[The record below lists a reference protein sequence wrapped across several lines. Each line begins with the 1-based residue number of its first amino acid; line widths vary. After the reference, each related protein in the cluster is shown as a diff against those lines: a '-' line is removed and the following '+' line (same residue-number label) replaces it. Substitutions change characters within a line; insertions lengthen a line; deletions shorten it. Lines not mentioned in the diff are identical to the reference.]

1 MPPKYRPITP
11 SFKGDL
17 LVADINHLY
26 KDAILAK
33 DQLKEAKKLGLPDE
47 DVQMM
52 RGHLQDTVN
61 AVVGTAPPASR
72 KLAAKNTKG
81 LINTITG
88 TKDGFYNA
96 KLISRRLDLTGRG
109 TASPDPSLGMDEVG
123 LPEDMA
129 WSLYQPFVTQRLVK
143 RGYPALHAR
152 KLVEDRS
159 QQAREELA
167 IETKTRPVT
176 INRAPSLHKFNLI
189 AAYPRLIPGKTIKVN
204 PFIEDGMNLDYDGD
218 ALQVHLPASRG
229 AVKDSERMLLS
240 NNLLSEQAR
249 GKVLVLPKHEAVAGL
264 EKALTAKASK
274 KPKRVFKTTKDALAA
289 YRRGEITLA
298 DTVEVKDA

>member
-1 MPPKYRPITP
+1 M
-11 SFKGDL
+11 
-17 LVADINHLY
+17 
-26 KDAILAK
+26 
-33 DQLKEAKKLGLPDE
+33 
-47 DVQMM
+47 
-52 RGHLQDTVN
+52 
-61 AVVGTAPPASR
+61 
-72 KLAAKNTKG
+72 
-81 LINTITG
+81 
-88 TKDGFYNA
+88 
-96 KLISRRLDLTGRG
+96 
-109 TASPDPSLGMDEVG
+109 
-123 LPEDMA
+123 
-129 WSLYQPFVTQRLVK
+129 YQPFVTQRLVK

-264 EKALTAKASK
+264 EKALTSKASK